1 MWKVQQHRDVKKS
14 LRKLPEPVRRAF
26 TVWIGIAETEGPVG
40 LRAAR
45 GFNDEAL
52 KGVWKGCRSSRLN
65 KQHRVIYRVENEVVT
80 ILVMDVTAHD
90 YRRK

>member
-1 MWKVQQHRDVKKS
+1 MWTVQMHKDVKKA
-14 LRKLPEPVRRAF
+14 LRKLPEAVRRAF
-26 TVWIGIAETEGPVG
+26 TVWIDIAEAEGPVG

-45 GFNDEAL
+45 GFNDEPL
-52 KGVWKGCRSSRLN
+52 KGVWNGYRSSRLN
-65 KQHRVIYRVENEVVT
+65 KQFRVIYRVERDVVT

>member
-1 MWKVQQHRDVKKS
+1 MHRDVKKS
-14 LRKLPEPVRRAF
+14 LRKVPLSVRRSFA
-26 TVWIGIAETEGPVG
+26 VWIGVAQSEGPVG

-52 KGVWKGCRSSRLN
+52 KGKWAGYRSSRLN
-65 KQHRVIYRVENEVVT
+65 KQFRVIYRVNAD
-80 ILVMDVTAHD
+80 LVEMLVLDVTAHD

>member
-1 MWKVQQHRDVKKS
+1 MWTVQLHRDVSKGM
-14 LRKLPEPVRRAF
+14 RKLPEPVRRAL
-26 TVWIGIAETEGPVG
+26 TVWIGIAETEGPAG
-40 LRAAR
+40 LRALR

-65 KQHRVIYRVENEVVT
+65 KQYRVIYRIEREIVN